1 MEDRDPLF
9 QFQTKRPETTCQDTA
24 RRTTLEKFCT
34 ELIVVEPKPVALR
47 GSPRTKTGL
56 LFATD
61 LVFPPALVSDR
72 RTSHQPAFSLG
83 VDELRRALGRC
94 PTDAGGQVQNTT
106 ESALVVCPISSVSAC
121 THVEQ

>member
-61 LVFPPALVSDR
+61 LVFPPALEAIGGRAISLPFHWAS
-72 RTSHQPAFSLG
+72 TAKKSLG
-83 VDELRRALGRC
+83 EMPDRCRRA
-94 PTDAGGQVQNTT
+94 DSEYH